1 VLSLQEVVLDYGAV
15 RAVDHVSF
23 AVERGEICGLVGPN
37 GSGKSSLLNTISG
50 LVRIKTG
57 AIAVDGREVSR
68 ERPHV
73 VARQGV
79 GRTFQHVRL
88 LHGLTVEDNVAAGY
102 FTAAAR
108 TGLVQKLATALAPRR
123 ITGDA
128 REHVDDALT
137 RAGVKEVASVLVDD
151 LPFAMQR
158 RVEIARSIVSGPKL
172 LLFDEPA
179 AGLGVKDLEDLAAI
193 MRTEAKRGCALI
205 LVDHQLHF
213 VLDLCPRLVVLN
225 FGNKIFD
232 GPAQAAI
239 DDPTVREA
247 YVGG

>member
-1 VLSLQEVVLDYGAV
+1 MLAVEEVVLDYGAV

-23 AVERGEICGLVGPN
+23 EVAAGDVCGLVGPN

-50 LVRIKTG
+50 LVRISNGT
-57 AIAVDGREVSR
+57 ISVDGREVSR

-102 FTAAAR
+102 FTAATRSGVLR
-108 TGLVQKLATALAPRR
+108 TLSAALAPRS
-123 ITGDA
+123 ISGEE
-128 REHVDDALT
+128 REHVEDALE
-137 RAGVKEVASVLVDD
+137 RAGVADASRLLVDE
-151 LPFAMQR
+151 LSFAMQR
-158 RVEIARSIVSGPKL
+158 RVEIARSIVSRPKL

-179 AGLGVKDLEDLAAI
+179 AGLGIQDLEDLATI
-193 MRTEAKRGCALI
+193 IRTEAERGCAVI
-205 LVDHQLHF
+205 LVDHHLHF

-225 FGNKIFD
+225 FGTKIFD
-232 GPAQAAI
+232 GPKDKAI
-239 DDPTVREA
+239 EDPAVREA
-247 YVGG
+247 YVGV

>member
-1 VLSLQEVVLDYGAV
+1 MLALNEVVLDYGAV

-23 AVERGEICGLVGPN
+23 DVAPGEICGLVGPN

-50 LVRIKTG
+50 LARISHGT
-57 AIAVDGREVSR
+57 IAVDGRTVSR

-73 VARQGV
+73 VARLGV

-102 FTAAAR
+102 FTAATRSGILHTLSA
-108 TGLVQKLATALAPRR
+108 ALAPR
-123 ITGDA
+123 TLSGEE
-128 REHVDDALT
+128 REHVEAALE
-137 RAGVKEVASVLVDD
+137 RAAVADVASVLVDE
-151 LPFAMQR
+151 LAFATQR
-158 RVEIARSIVSGPKL
+158 RVEIARSIVSRPKL

-179 AGLGVKDLEDLAAI
+179 AGLGVKDLEDLATI
-193 MRTEAKRGCALI
+193 IRSEAQRGCAVV
-205 LVDHQLHF
+205 LVDHHLHF
-213 VLDLCPRLVVLN
+213 VLELCPRLVVLN

-232 GPAQAAI
+232 GPGEQAVEDA
-239 DDPTVREA
+239 TVREA

>member
-1 VLSLQEVVLDYGAV
+1 MLACNQVVLDYGAV

-23 AVERGEICGLVGPN
+23 DVAAGEVCGLVGPN

-50 LVRIKTG
+50 LARIGNGT
-57 AIAVDGREVSR
+57 ISVDGRVVSK

-102 FTAAAR
+102 FAAATRSGIVR
-108 TGLVQKLATALAPRR
+108 TVSSALMPRR
-123 ITGDA
+123 ISGEE
-128 REHVDDALT
+128 REHVEDALE
-137 RAGVKEVASVLVDD
+137 RAGVADDADVLVDE
-151 LPFAMQR
+151 LAFASQR
-158 RVEIARSIVSGPKL
+158 RVEIARSIVSRPKL

-179 AGLGVKDLEDLAAI
+179 AGLGVKDLEDLAEI
-193 MRTEAKRGCALI
+193 IRGEAQRGCAII
-205 LVDHQLHF
+205 LVDHHLQY

-232 GPAQAAI
+232 GPAQQAI
-239 DDPTVREA
+239 EDPAVREA